1 MEEVPFQ
8 KVKTRRKR
16 SRRCPPGVP
25 VTAIACEDEFDCKE
39 LESLFRTYNL
49 KLEQTSAL
57 KALAVLAALACAL
70 AALEALSGPGLAVAK
85 ASYPAHG
92 VVFASLFVVANVKYL
107 RVGQLQQIVSLT
119 LLFAFTF
126 ALLCCPFPPV
136 VPGAHAPTPPPEHGV
151 WQLALVTFVAYA
163 LLPVRTLLAVTFGIM
178 VSISHIVVTATSVTA
193 KTHKL
198 WRAVCVPQLL
208 HLFIHVYCNDP
219 ITFNP
224 RDETLLI
231 SSAQCSLL
239 MVPQNPQKVPL

>member
-8 KVKTRRKR
+8 KVRTRRKR
-16 SRRCPPGVP
+16 SRRCPPGVPVP

-70 AALEALSGPGLAVAK
+70 AALEALLSGPGLAVAK
-85 ASYPAHG
+85 ASHPAHG

-136 VPGAHAPTPPPEHGV
+136 APGAHAPATPPPEHGV

-178 VSISHIVVTATSVTA
+178 VAFSHIVVTATSVTA

-198 WRAVCVPQLL
+198 WRAVCVS
-208 HLFIHVYCNDP
+208 H
-219 ITFNP
+219 
-224 RDETLLI
+224 
-231 SSAQCSLL
+231 
-239 MVPQNPQKVPL
+239 

>member
-70 AALEALSGPGLAVAK
+70 AAFEALSGPGLAIAK
-85 ASYPAHG
+85 ASHPAHG

-136 VPGAHAPTPPPEHGV
+136 APGSYAPPPPEHGV
-151 WQLALVTFVAYA
+151 WQLVLVTFVAYA

-178 VSISHIVVTATSVTA
+178 VAISHIVVTAASVTA

-198 WRAVCVPQLL
+198 WRAVCV
-208 HLFIHVYCNDP
+208 
-219 ITFNP
+219 
-224 RDETLLI
+224 RDLSI
-231 SSAQCSLL
+231 D
-239 MVPQNPQKVPL
+239 